1 MERSER
7 GVCEVMF
14 YKNIRKASVV
24 LTAIWFLVTNNAI
37 AEGIYSKAD
46 AAQMFEMSVSDW
58 NANVMAVQTQGIG
71 QALGNPTDGFGMAI
85 QTPDGYLIVRPNY
98 RTPAKPEFLS
108 VTIGFPPAQAQY
120 LTEEMLQE
128 VVGLS
133 IKQLEPEFVMTAE
146 IEKVEGGIAI
156 MAIIREH
163 DPY

>member
-1 MERSER
+1 MRSIKSLLLAL
-7 GVCEVMF
+7 F
-14 YKNIRKASVV
+14 AS
-24 LTAIWFLVTNNAI
+24 LVFIFAFTNSAH

-46 AAQMFEMSVSDW
+46 AAQMFKMSVSDW
-58 NANVMAVQTQGIG
+58 NASVMAVQTQGIG
-71 QALGNPTDGFGMAI
+71 QALGDSTDGYGMAI

-120 LTEEMLQE
+120 LTEEMLQD
-128 VVGLS
+128 VVNLS

-146 IEKVEGGIAI
+146 VEKVEGGIAI

>member
-1 MERSER
+1 MRSIKSLLLAL
-7 GVCEVMF
+7 F
-14 YKNIRKASVV
+14 AS
-24 LTAIWFLVTNNAI
+24 LVFIFAFANSAY

-46 AAQMFEMSVSDW
+46 AAQMFKMSVSDW

-71 QALGNPTDGFGMAI
+71 QALGNSTDGYGMAI

-120 LTEEMLQE
+120 LTEEMLQD
-128 VVGLS
+128 VVNLS

-146 IEKVEGGIAI
+146 VEKVEGGIAI

>member
-1 MERSER
+1 MRSIKSLLLAL
-7 GVCEVMF
+7 F
-14 YKNIRKASVV
+14 AS
-24 LTAIWFLVTNNAI
+24 LVFIFAFANSAH

-46 AAQMFEMSVSDW
+46 AAQMFKMSVSDW

-71 QALGNPTDGFGMAI
+71 QALGNSTDGYGMAI

-108 VTIGFPPAQAQY
+108 VTIGFAPAQAQY

-128 VVGLS
+128 VLNLS

-146 IEKVEGGIAI
+146 VEKVEGGIAI

>member
-1 MERSER
+1 ML
-7 GVCEVMF
+7 
-14 YKNIRKASVV
+14 AS
-24 LTAIWFLVTNNAI
+24 LAFLFAFANSAY

-46 AAQMFEMSVSDW
+46 AAQMFEMSVSEW

-85 QTPDGYLIVRPNY
+85 ETPDGYLIVRPNY

-128 VVGLS
+128 VVNLS

-146 IEKVEGGIAI
+146 VEKVEGGIAI

>member
-1 MERSER
+1 MRRINSLSLAL
-7 GVCEVMF
+7 F
-14 YKNIRKASVV
+14 AS
-24 LTAIWFLVTNNAI
+24 LAFIFAFANSAY

-46 AAQMFEMSVSDW
+46 AAQMFKMSISDW
-58 NANVMAVQTQGIG
+58 NTNVMAVQTQGIG
-71 QALGNPTDGFGMAI
+71 QALGNSTDGYGMAI

-98 RTPAKPEFLS
+98 KTPAKPEFLS

-128 VVGLS
+128 VVNLS
-133 IKQLEPEFVMTAE
+133 INQLHPEFVMTAE
-146 IEKVEGGIAI
+146 VEKVEGGIAI

>member
-1 MERSER
+1 VRLFKSLYA
-7 GVCEVMF
+7 F
-14 YKNIRKASVV
+14 LLASV
-24 LTAIWFLVTNNAI
+24 AIIYSFANSAH

>member
-1 MERSER
+1 MRSIKSLLLAL
-7 GVCEVMF
+7 F
-14 YKNIRKASVV
+14 AS
-24 LTAIWFLVTNNAI
+24 LVFIFAFTNSAH

-46 AAQMFEMSVSDW
+46 AAQMFKMSVSDW
-58 NANVMAVQTQGIG
+58 NASVMAVQTQGIG
-71 QALGNPTDGFGMAI
+71 QALGDSTDGYGMAI

-120 LTEEMLQE
+120 LTEEMLQD
-128 VVGLS
+128 VVNLS

-146 IEKVEGGIAI
+146 VEKVEGGIAI
-156 MAIIREH
+156 MAIIREN

>member
-1 MERSER
+1 MLCLKSLRLSLLAF
-7 GVCEVMF
+7 VILIF
-14 YKNIRKASVV
+14 LSANSV
-24 LTAIWFLVTNNAI
+24 I

-46 AAQMFEMSVSDW
+46 AAQMFQMPVSDW

-85 QTPDGYLIVRPNY
+85 ETPDGYLIVRPNY
-98 RTPAKPEFLS
+98 LTPAKPEFLS

-128 VVGLS
+128 LVDLS
-133 IKQLEPEFVMTAE
+133 IRQLEPEFVMTAE
-146 IEKVEGGIAI
+146 IEKVERGIAI

>member
-1 MERSER
+1 MRSIKSLLLAL
-7 GVCEVMF
+7 F
-14 YKNIRKASVV
+14 AS
-24 LTAIWFLVTNNAI
+24 LAFIFAFANSAY
-37 AEGIYSKAD
+37 AEGIYGKAD
-46 AAQMFEMSVSDW
+46 AAQMFKMSVSDW
-58 NANVMAVQTQGIG
+58 NANVMAVQTRGIG
-71 QALGNPTDGFGMAI
+71 QALGNSTDGYGMAI

-128 VVGLS
+128 VVNLS

-146 IEKVEGGIAI
+146 VEKVEGGIAI

>member
-1 MERSER
+1 MRRINSLSLAL
-7 GVCEVMF
+7 F
-14 YKNIRKASVV
+14 AS
-24 LTAIWFLVTNNAI
+24 LAFIFAFANSAY

-46 AAQMFEMSVSDW
+46 AAQMFKMSISDW
-58 NANVMAVQTQGIG
+58 NTNVMAVQTQGIG
-71 QALGNPTDGFGMAI
+71 QALGNSTDGYGMAI

-98 RTPAKPEFLS
+98 KTPAKPEFLS

-128 VVGLS
+128 VVNLS
-133 IKQLEPEFVMTAE
+133 IKQLDPEFVMTAE
-146 IEKVEGGIAI
+146 VEKVEGGIAI

>member
-1 MERSER
+1 MRSIKSL
-7 GVCEVMF
+7 F
-14 YKNIRKASVV
+14 LALFAS
-24 LTAIWFLVTNNAI
+24 LAFIIAFANSAY

-46 AAQMFEMSVSDW
+46 AAQMFKMSISDW
-58 NANVMAVQTQGIG
+58 NTNVMAVQTQGIG
-71 QALGNPTDGFGMAI
+71 QALGNSTDGYGMAI

-128 VVGLS
+128 VVNLS

-146 IEKVEGGIAI
+146 VEKVEGGIAI

>member
-1 MERSER
+1 MRSIKSLLLAL
-7 GVCEVMF
+7 F
-14 YKNIRKASVV
+14 AL
-24 LTAIWFLVTNNAI
+24 LTFIFTFANSAY

-46 AAQMFEMSVSDW
+46 AAQMFKMSVSDW

-71 QALGNPTDGFGMAI
+71 QALGNSTDGYGMAI

-128 VVGLS
+128 VVNLS

-146 IEKVEGGIAI
+146 VEKVEGGIAI

>member
-1 MERSER
+1 MRSIKSLLLAL
-7 GVCEVMF
+7 F
-14 YKNIRKASVV
+14 AS
-24 LTAIWFLVTNNAI
+24 LVFIFAFTNSAH

-46 AAQMFEMSVSDW
+46 AAQMFKMSVSDW
-58 NANVMAVQTQGIG
+58 NASVMAVQTQGIG
-71 QALGNPTDGFGMAI
+71 QALGDSTDGYGMAI

-128 VVGLS
+128 VVNLS

-146 IEKVEGGIAI
+146 VEKVEGGIAI

>member
-1 MERSER
+1 MRWINSLSLAL
-7 GVCEVMF
+7 F
-14 YKNIRKASVV
+14 AS
-24 LTAIWFLVTNNAI
+24 LAFIFAFANSAY

-46 AAQMFEMSVSDW
+46 AAQMFKMSISDW
-58 NANVMAVQTQGIG
+58 NTNVMAVQTQGIG
-71 QALGNPTDGFGMAI
+71 QALGNSTDGYGMAI

-120 LTEEMLQE
+120 LTQEMLQE
-128 VVGLS
+128 VVDLS

-146 IEKVEGGIAI
+146 VEKVEGGIAI

-163 DPY
+163 DPF

>member
-1 MERSER
+1 MRA
-7 GVCEVMF
+7 
-14 YKNIRKASVV
+14 IRNLS
-24 LTAIWFLVTNNAI
+24 LAIFALWAFIYAFANSAH

-46 AAQMFEMSVSDW
+46 AAQMFKMSVSDW

-71 QALGNPTDGFGMAI
+71 QALGNPTDGYGMAI

-98 RTPAKPEFLS
+98 RTSAKPEFLS

-120 LTEEMLQE
+120 LTEEALEE
-128 VVGLS
+128 VVNRS

-146 IEKVEGGIAI
+146 VEKVEGGIAI
-156 MAIIREH
+156 LAIIREH

>member
-1 MERSER
+1 MRSNKSLS
-7 GVCEVMF
+7 F
-14 YKNIRKASVV
+14 ALFALLAFIFPFANSAY
-24 LTAIWFLVTNNAI
+24 
-37 AEGIYSKAD
+37 AEGIYSKSD
-46 AAQMFEMSVSDW
+46 AAQMFKMSVSDW

-71 QALGNPTDGFGMAI
+71 QALGNSTDGYGMAI

-120 LTEEMLQE
+120 LTQEMLQE
-128 VVGLS
+128 VVNQS
-133 IKQLEPEFVMTAE
+133 IKKLEPEFVMTAE
-146 IEKVEGGIAI
+146 VERVEGGIAI

>member
-1 MERSER
+1 MRSIKSLLLAL
-7 GVCEVMF
+7 F
-14 YKNIRKASVV
+14 AS
-24 LTAIWFLVTNNAI
+24 LVFIFAFANSAY

-46 AAQMFEMSVSDW
+46 AAQMFKMSVGDW

-71 QALGNPTDGFGMAI
+71 QALGNSTDGYGMAI

-120 LTEEMLQE
+120 LTQEMLQG
-128 VVGLS
+128 VVDLS

-146 IEKVEGGIAI
+146 VEKVEGGIAI

>member
-1 MERSER
+1 
-7 GVCEVMF
+7 MF
-14 YKNIRKASVV
+14 
-24 LTAIWFLVTNNAI
+24 T
-37 AEGIYSKAD
+37 
-46 AAQMFEMSVSDW
+46 MSVSDW

-71 QALGNPTDGFGMAI
+71 QALGNSTDGYGMAI
-85 QTPDGYLIVRPNY
+85 QTPDGYLIVRPNC

-120 LTEEMLQE
+120 LTEEMLQD
-128 VVGLS
+128 VVNLS

-146 IEKVEGGIAI
+146 VEKVEGGIAI

>member
-1 MERSER
+1 MKSIKSLLLAL
-7 GVCEVMF
+7 F
-14 YKNIRKASVV
+14 AS
-24 LTAIWFLVTNNAI
+24 LAFIFAFANSAY

-46 AAQMFEMSVSDW
+46 AAQMFKMSVSDW

-71 QALGNPTDGFGMAI
+71 QALGNSTDGYGMAI

-98 RTPAKPEFLS
+98 RTPANPEFLS

-128 VVGLS
+128 VVNLS

-146 IEKVEGGIAI
+146 VEKVEGGIAI

>member
-1 MERSER
+1 MPSLKRLR
-7 GVCEVMF
+7 LGLL
-14 YKNIRKASVV
+14 ASIAFIFA
-24 LTAIWFLVTNNAI
+24 LANSAR

-46 AAQMFEMSVSDW
+46 ATQMFEMSVSDW

-85 QTPDGYLIVRPNY
+85 ETPDGYLIVRPNY
-98 RTPAKPEFLS
+98 RTSAKPEFLS
-108 VTIGFPPAQAQY
+108 VTIGFPPARAQY
-120 LTEEMLQE
+120 LTEETLRE
-128 VVGLS
+128 VVNLS

>member
-1 MERSER
+1 MKSIKSLLLAL
-7 GVCEVMF
+7 F
-14 YKNIRKASVV
+14 AS
-24 LTAIWFLVTNNAI
+24 LVFIFAFANSAY

-46 AAQMFEMSVSDW
+46 AAQMFKMSVSDW

-71 QALGNPTDGFGMAI
+71 QALGNSTDGYGMAI

-98 RTPAKPEFLS
+98 RTPANPEFLS

-128 VVGLS
+128 VVNLS

-146 IEKVEGGIAI
+146 VEKVEGGIAI

>member
-1 MERSER
+1 MRSVKR
-7 GVCEVMF
+7 L
-14 YKNIRKASVV
+14 RLALLAS
-24 LTAIWFLVTNNAI
+24 LAFIFAFANSAY
-37 AEGIYSKAD
+37 ADGIYSKAD

-58 NANVMAVQTQGIG
+58 NTHVMAVQTQGIG

-85 QTPDGYLIVRPNY
+85 QTPDGYLIIRPNY

-120 LTEEMLQE
+120 LTGETLQD
-128 VVGLS
+128 VVNLS

-146 IEKVEGGIAI
+146 VQKVEGGIAI

>member
-1 MERSER
+1 MPSLKRLR
-7 GVCEVMF
+7 LGLL
-14 YKNIRKASVV
+14 ASIAFIFA
-24 LTAIWFLVTNNAI
+24 LANSAR

-71 QALGNPTDGFGMAI
+71 QALGNPTDGVGMAI
-85 QTPDGYLIVRPNY
+85 ETPNGYLIVRPNY

-108 VTIGFPPAQAQY
+108 VTVGFPPAQAQY
-120 LTEEMLQE
+120 LTEETLRE
-128 VVGLS
+128 VVNLS

>member
-1 MERSER
+1 MRWINSLSLAL
-7 GVCEVMF
+7 F
-14 YKNIRKASVV
+14 AS
-24 LTAIWFLVTNNAI
+24 LAFIFAFANSAY

-46 AAQMFEMSVSDW
+46 AAQMFKMSISDW
-58 NANVMAVQTQGIG
+58 NTNVMAVQTQGIG
-71 QALGNPTDGFGMAI
+71 QALGNSTDGYGMAI

-120 LTEEMLQE
+120 LTQEMLQE
-128 VVGLS
+128 VVDLS

-146 IEKVEGGIAI
+146 VEKVEGGIAI

>member
-1 MERSER
+1 MRSIKSLLLAL
-7 GVCEVMF
+7 F
-14 YKNIRKASVV
+14 AS
-24 LTAIWFLVTNNAI
+24 LVFIFAFANSAH

-46 AAQMFEMSVSDW
+46 AAQMFKMSVSDW

-71 QALGNPTDGFGMAI
+71 QALGNSTDGYGMAI

-120 LTEEMLQE
+120 LTEEMLQD
-128 VVGLS
+128 VVNLS

-146 IEKVEGGIAI
+146 VEKVEGGIAI

-163 DPY
+163 DPF

>member
-1 MERSER
+1 MRSVKR
-7 GVCEVMF
+7 LQLAVL
-14 YKNIRKASVV
+14 AS
-24 LTAIWFLVTNNAI
+24 LAFLFAFANSAY

-46 AAQMFEMSVSDW
+46 AAQMFEMSVSEW
-58 NANVMAVQTQGIG
+58 NANVMAVQTQGNG

-85 QTPDGYLIVRPNY
+85 ETPDGYLIVRPNY

-128 VVGLS
+128 VVNLS

-146 IEKVEGGIAI
+146 VEKVEGGIAI

>member
-1 MERSER
+1 MRFIKSLR
-7 GVCEVMF
+7 DF
-14 YKNIRKASVV
+14 LLASLAFFFAFANHVY
-24 LTAIWFLVTNNAI
+24 
-37 AEGIYSKAD
+37 AEGIYSKTD

-108 VTIGFPPAQAQY
+108 VTIGFPPAQTQY

-128 VVGLS
+128 VVNLS

-146 IEKVEGGIAI
+146 VEKVESGIAI
-156 MAIIREH
+156 MAIIRER

>member
-1 MERSER
+1 MRSIKSLLLAL
-7 GVCEVMF
+7 F
-14 YKNIRKASVV
+14 AS
-24 LTAIWFLVTNNAI
+24 LVFIFAFANSAY

-46 AAQMFEMSVSDW
+46 AAQMFKMSVSDW

-71 QALGNPTDGFGMAI
+71 QALGNSTDGYGMAI

-120 LTEEMLQE
+120 LTQEMLQG
-128 VVGLS
+128 VVDLS

-146 IEKVEGGIAI
+146 VEKVEGGIAI

>member
-1 MERSER
+1 MRFIKSFR
-7 GVCEVMF
+7 DF
-14 YKNIRKASVV
+14 LFASLAVFFAFANHV
-24 LTAIWFLVTNNAI
+24 Y
-37 AEGIYSKAD
+37 AEGIYSKTD
-46 AAQMFEMSVSDW
+46 AALMFEMSVSDW

-108 VTIGFPPAQAQY
+108 VTIGFPPAQVQY

-128 VVGLS
+128 VVNLS

>member
-1 MERSER
+1 MPSLKRLR
-7 GVCEVMF
+7 LGLL
-14 YKNIRKASVV
+14 ASIAFIFA
-24 LTAIWFLVTNNAI
+24 LANSAR

-85 QTPDGYLIVRPNY
+85 ETPDGYLIVRPNY
-98 RTPAKPEFLS
+98 RTSAKPEFLS
-108 VTIGFPPAQAQY
+108 VTIGFPPARAQY
-120 LTEEMLQE
+120 LTEETLRE
-128 VVGLS
+128 VVNLS

>member
-1 MERSER
+1 MRSIKSLLLVLFASLAFIFAFANSAHAD
-7 GVCEVMF
+7 GV
-14 YKNIRKASVV
+14 
-24 LTAIWFLVTNNAI
+24 
-37 AEGIYSKAD
+37 YSKAD
-46 AAQMFEMSVSDW
+46 AVQMFKMSVSDW

-71 QALGNPTDGFGMAI
+71 QALGNSTDGYGMAI

-128 VVGLS
+128 VVDLS

-146 IEKVEGGIAI
+146 VEKVEGGIAI
-156 MAIIREH
+156 MAIVREH
-163 DPY
+163 DLY

>member
-1 MERSER
+1 MRWINSLSLAL
-7 GVCEVMF
+7 F
-14 YKNIRKASVV
+14 AS
-24 LTAIWFLVTNNAI
+24 LALIFAFANSAY

-46 AAQMFEMSVSDW
+46 AAQMFKMSISDW
-58 NANVMAVQTQGIG
+58 NTNVMAVQTQGIG
-71 QALGNPTDGFGMAI
+71 QALGNSTDGYGMAI

-128 VVGLS
+128 VVNLS

-146 IEKVEGGIAI
+146 VEKVEGGIAI

>member
-1 MERSER
+1 
-7 GVCEVMF
+7 VMF

-24 LTAIWFLVTNNAI
+24 LIAIWFLVSNNAI

-71 QALGNPTDGFGMAI
+71 QALGNPADGFGMAI

-128 VVGLS
+128 VVNLS

-146 IEKVEGGIAI
+146 VEKVEGGIAI